1 MENRMRLGFF
11 DPNQGAPVELQCT
24 DASGEVEAGIGC
36 LGGRMC
42 MICRASR
49 PVSCSICGVMETR

>member
-1 MENRMRLGFF
+1 M
-11 DPNQGAPVELQCT
+11 ELQCT

-36 LGGRMC
+36 LGSRMC

-49 PVSCSICGVMETR
+49 PVSCSICGVIETR